1 MGASLTERPNIDD
14 VLRLANQE
22 RELWEVVGAKKM
34 SLLACPITGLQDL

>member
-22 RELWEVVGAKKM
+22 RELWEV
-34 SLLACPITGLQDL
+34 TR